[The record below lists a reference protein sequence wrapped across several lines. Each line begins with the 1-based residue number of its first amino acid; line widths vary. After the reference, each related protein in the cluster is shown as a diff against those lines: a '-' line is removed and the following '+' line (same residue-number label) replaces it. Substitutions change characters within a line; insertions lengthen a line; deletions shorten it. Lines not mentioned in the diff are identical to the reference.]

1 METGIH
7 VRVFRWG
14 PLNPGRPAAVRVLMA
29 LAACLCIAAPAAA
42 EFYKYVD
49 RTGRP
54 HYVDEI
60 WKIPEAYRD
69 QADRYREKYDHL
81 SEGQKEESVAAD
93 QRRQQALEIEQQRQ
107 TESQL
112 QELAQQQKAER
123 LRQAEAEME
132 RQRKAAET
140 RVTVSNNQIL
150 VPVAL
155 SNGGVETSVQM
166 VMDTGAT
173 HTVLYQPVAAQLNI
187 LTLSK
192 GHSKVAGGQLV
203 QSEVG
208 KVDSL
213 RVGPIAAKD
222 FPVVILPLEGSP
234 QPYGGLLGMDFLR
247 RVEYSIDYEQ
257 SVIRWKPRSR

>member
-14 PLNPGRPAAVRVLMA
+14 RLKAGRPAAVRVLMA

-81 SEGQKEESVAAD
+81 PDGQKEESVAAD
-93 QRRQQALEIEQQRQ
+93 QRRQQALEIEQQRE

-132 RQRKAAET
+132 HQRKAAET
-140 RVTVSNNQIL
+140 PVTVSNNQIL

-155 SNGGVETSVQM
+155 SNGGVETSVQL

-173 HTVLYQPVAAQLNI
+173 HTVLYRPVAAQLNI
-187 LTLSK
+187 LTLVEGAFQSRWRPARAIR
-192 GHSKVAGGQLV
+192 GRQGRLPAGRPHRGQGFPGRDPAVGRQSAGIRRLAWNGLSPPRGV
-203 QSEVG
+203 QHR
-208 KVDSL
+208 L
-213 RVGPIAAKD
+213 
-222 FPVVILPLEGSP
+222 
-234 QPYGGLLGMDFLR
+234 
-247 RVEYSIDYEQ
+247 
-257 SVIRWKPRSR
+257 